1 MRGRLDCST
10 TRPDQLLLTDPGR
23 NEARVIQGRSYLI
36 QFGVQG
42 TAELHVLHQ
51 VGALTLIRGD
61 DANLVGFGSRF
72 QQPGGDL
79 LHIGSFSPEKKKKKI
94 NEKY

>member
-1 MRGRLDCST
+1 MRAESFR
-10 TRPDQLLLTDPGR
+10 
-23 NEARVIQGRSYLI
+23 AVHYLI

-61 DANLVGFGSRF
+61 DANLIGFCSGF

-79 LHIGSFSPEKKKKKI
+79 LNIGSLSPERSNQQTI
-94 NEKY
+94 SAEYRTEECI